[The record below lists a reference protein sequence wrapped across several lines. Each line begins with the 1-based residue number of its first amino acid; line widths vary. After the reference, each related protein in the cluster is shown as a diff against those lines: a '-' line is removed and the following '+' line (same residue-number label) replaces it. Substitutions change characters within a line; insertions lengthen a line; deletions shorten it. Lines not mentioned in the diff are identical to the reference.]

1 MQMLQKSFVP
11 LSLAFSPNNTLA
23 HSLPINPMETKT
35 TRPQSFVGTVV
46 KTAMK
51 DTATVK
57 VDRYVKNAKYKKY
70 FVRSK
75 KFLAHD
81 PGNTVKV
88 GDTVTIVASRP
99 ISKLKSFII
108 DQTKTVSGEKEEK
121 AND

>member
-1 MQMLQKSFVP
+1 MEQKT
-11 LSLAFSPNNTLA
+11 SLKQT
-23 HSLPINPMETKT
+23 
-35 TRPQSFVGTVV
+35 FVGTVV

-75 KFLAHD
+75 KYLAHD
-81 PGNTVKV
+81 PGNTVHV

-99 ISKLKSFII
+99 ISKLKHFVI
-108 DQTKTVSGEKEEK
+108 DPTKTVHAESGKE
-121 AND
+121 

>member
-1 MQMLQKSFVP
+1 
-11 LSLAFSPNNTLA
+11 
-23 HSLPINPMETKT
+23 METKT
-35 TRPQSFVGTVV
+35 LRPQTFVGTVV

-75 KFLAHD
+75 KYLAHD

-88 GDTVTIVASRP
+88 GDTVTIVATRP
-99 ISKLKSFII
+99 ISKLKRFKIVDRGDSSPRG
-108 DQTKTVSGEKEEK
+108 VSSGTAE
-121 AND
+121 

>member
-1 MQMLQKSFVP
+1 
-11 LSLAFSPNNTLA
+11 
-23 HSLPINPMETKT
+23 METKI

-81 PGNTVKV
+81 PGNTVQV
-88 GDTVTIVASRP
+88 GDTVTIVAVRP
-99 ISKLKSFII
+99 ISKLKSFEI
-108 DQTKTVSGEKEEK
+108 DPTKTVSAERGE
-121 AND
+121 

>member
-1 MQMLQKSFVP
+1 MEQKI
-11 LSLAFSPNNTLA
+11 L
-23 HSLPINPMETKT
+23 
-35 TRPQSFVGTVV
+35 RPQSFVGTVV

-75 KFLAHD
+75 KYLAHD

-88 GDTVTIVASRP
+88 GDTVTIVATRP
-99 ISKLKSFII
+99 ISKLKHFSI
-108 DQTKTVSGEKEEK
+108 DPTKTESVDSDT
-121 AND
+121 N